1 MDAPATKKHANTPP
15 HLATVGGPA
24 DRVKSLND
32 SIFAGVEDIASNAGN
47 TVAPIPL
54 QKHAAPAT
62 PAAEPAKVPRGGS
75 AAPSARIAVSRPAH
89 HVPATPA
96 ASDGGTRMASGSMP
110 ARASRF
116 GKRKT
121 LQPTKKFVPRSASEA
136 RCSPGSHSPGAP
148 GARHVRAAA
157 ALATARERSIGANM
171 NPRRAQLASTLT
183 LLAVVVAA
191 RHAAGQAIPSAETR
205 TRTTGQTQT
214 QTARVSHRPAGRPVA
229 SAAASG
235 RDALPSDVSAPR
247 LTSRRASL
255 RLCDGGDP
263 VPTTV
268 FAEETLCLEQ
278 PLPGVT
284 RGEARRRALHAASVD
299 VTFADDRVAPEHV
312 GDPELVT
319 PSDDDD
325 DDDDDAAGVDELL
338 RIDDEE
344 TLEEET
350 SPDDAVED
358 VFVRFTLSVAGLP
371 AGAKGALEA
380 AVTVVPVGRFSH
392 EIVWYELSV
401 TYPTF
406 YSHQVDVVVQEGHD
420 AGKPEEEIEQDV
432 EDLVEGTA
440 TFFPCTNFIAGP
452 FCDEAGISA

>member
-1 MDAPATKKHANTPP
+1 M
-15 HLATVGGPA
+15 
-24 DRVKSLND
+24 
-32 SIFAGVEDIASNAGN
+32 
-47 TVAPIPL
+47 
-54 QKHAAPAT
+54 
-62 PAAEPAKVPRGGS
+62 
-75 AAPSARIAVSRPAH
+75 
-89 HVPATPA
+89 
-96 ASDGGTRMASGSMP
+96 
-110 ARASRF
+110 
-116 GKRKT
+116 
-121 LQPTKKFVPRSASEA
+121 
-136 RCSPGSHSPGAP
+136 
-148 GARHVRAAA
+148 
-157 ALATARERSIGANM
+157 
-171 NPRRAQLASTLT
+171 LT

-205 TRTTGQTQT
+205 ARTTGQTQT
-214 QTARVSHRPAGRPVA
+214 QTARVSRRPAGRPGVP
-229 SAAASG
+229 SAYG

-263 VPTTV
+263 LPATV
-268 FAEETLCLEQ
+268 FSDETLCLEQ

-284 RGEARRRALHAASVD
+284 RGEARRRALHAESVD
-299 VTFADDRVAPEHV
+299 VTFAGDRVAPEHV

-319 PSDDDD
+319 PSEDDDD
-325 DDDDDAAGVDELL
+325 TAGGGDELSH
-338 RIDDEE
+338 IDDEE
-344 TLEEET
+344 TFDDET
-350 SPDDAVED
+350 SPGDAVED

-380 AVTVVPVGRFSH
+380 AVTVVPVGRFSYD
-392 EIVWYELSV
+392 IVWYELSI

-432 EDLVEGTA
+432 EDLKEGSA

>member
-1 MDAPATKKHANTPP
+1 
-15 HLATVGGPA
+15 
-24 DRVKSLND
+24 
-32 SIFAGVEDIASNAGN
+32 
-47 TVAPIPL
+47 
-54 QKHAAPAT
+54 
-62 PAAEPAKVPRGGS
+62 
-75 AAPSARIAVSRPAH
+75 
-89 HVPATPA
+89 
-96 ASDGGTRMASGSMP
+96 
-110 ARASRF
+110 
-116 GKRKT
+116 
-121 LQPTKKFVPRSASEA
+121 
-136 RCSPGSHSPGAP
+136 
-148 GARHVRAAA
+148 
-157 ALATARERSIGANM
+157 M
-171 NPRRAQLASTLT
+171 NPRRAQLASMLT

-205 TRTTGQTQT
+205 ARTTSQTET
-214 QTARVSHRPAGRPVA
+214 QTARVSHRPAGRPGVPAA

-268 FAEETLCLEQ
+268 FSEDTLCLEQ

-299 VTFADDRVAPEHV
+299 VTFAGDRVAPEHV
-312 GDPELVT
+312 SDPELVT

-325 DDDDDAAGVDELL
+325 DDTAGGGDELL
-338 RIDDEE
+338 HIDDEE
-344 TLEEET
+344 TFEEET
-350 SPDDAVED
+350 SDDDAVED

-380 AVTVVPVGRFSH
+380 AVTVVPVGRFSYD
-392 EIVWYELSV
+392 IVWYELSV

-406 YSHQVDVVVQEGHD
+406 YSYQVDVVVQEGHD

-432 EDLVEGTA
+432 EDLKEGSA

>member
-1 MDAPATKKHANTPP
+1 MEK
-15 HLATVGGPA
+15 L
-24 DRVKSLND
+24 
-32 SIFAGVEDIASNAGN
+32 SNLTHEKG
-47 TVAPIPL
+47 
-54 QKHAAPAT
+54 Q
-62 PAAEPAKVPRGGS
+62 
-75 AAPSARIAVSRPAH
+75 
-89 HVPATPA
+89 
-96 ASDGGTRMASGSMP
+96 
-110 ARASRF
+110 
-116 GKRKT
+116 
-121 LQPTKKFVPRSASEA
+121 FVPRSASEA
-136 RCSPGSHSPGAP
+136 QSPGAR
-148 GARHVRAAA
+148 GARRVRAAA
-157 ALATARERSIGANM
+157 ALATARERSIDANM
-171 NPRRAQLASTLT
+171 NPRRAQLASMLT

-205 TRTTGQTQT
+205 ARTTSQTET
-214 QTARVSHRPAGRPVA
+214 QTARVSHRPAGRPGVPAA

-268 FAEETLCLEQ
+268 FSEDTLCLEQ

-299 VTFADDRVAPEHV
+299 VTFAGDRVAPEHV
-312 GDPELVT
+312 SEPELVT

-325 DDDDDAAGVDELL
+325 DTAGGGDELL
-338 RIDDEE
+338 HIDDEE
-344 TLEEET
+344 TFEGET
-350 SPDDAVED
+350 SDDDAVED

-380 AVTVVPVGRFSH
+380 AVTVVPVGRFSYD
-392 EIVWYELSV
+392 IVWYELSV

-406 YSHQVDVVVQEGHD
+406 YSYQADLVVQEGHD

-432 EDLVEGTA
+432 EDLKEGSA

>member
-1 MDAPATKKHANTPP
+1 MEK
-15 HLATVGGPA
+15 L
-24 DRVKSLND
+24 
-32 SIFAGVEDIASNAGN
+32 SNLTHEKG
-47 TVAPIPL
+47 
-54 QKHAAPAT
+54 Q
-62 PAAEPAKVPRGGS
+62 
-75 AAPSARIAVSRPAH
+75 
-89 HVPATPA
+89 
-96 ASDGGTRMASGSMP
+96 
-110 ARASRF
+110 
-116 GKRKT
+116 
-121 LQPTKKFVPRSASEA
+121 FVPRSASEA
-136 RCSPGSHSPGAP
+136 QSPGAR
-148 GARHVRAAA
+148 GARRVRAAA
-157 ALATARERSIGANM
+157 ALATARERSIDANM
-171 NPRRAQLASTLT
+171 NPRRAQLASMLT

-205 TRTTGQTQT
+205 ARTTSQTET
-214 QTARVSHRPAGRPVA
+214 QTARVSHRPAGRPGVPAA

-268 FAEETLCLEQ
+268 FSEETLCLEQ

-299 VTFADDRVAPEHV
+299 VTFAGDRVAPEHV
-312 GDPELVT
+312 SDPELVT
-319 PSDDDD
+319 PSD
-325 DDDDDAAGVDELL
+325 
-338 RIDDEE
+338 
-344 TLEEET
+344 
-350 SPDDAVED
+350 DDAVED

-380 AVTVVPVGRFSH
+380 AVTVVPVGRFSYD
-392 EIVWYELSV
+392 IVWYELSV

-406 YSHQVDVVVQEGHD
+406 YSYQVDVVVQEGHD

-432 EDLVEGTA
+432 EDLKEGSA